1 MTHSTPDA
9 GVRRGALAVAT
20 SKRLGPGFTLDVDFT
35 VTPGITMLFGAS
47 GSGKT
52 TLLRCIAGLT
62 RPDAG
67 RIAIG
72 DRVLFDAQAGT
83 DIAIQDRHIGY
94 VFQQAALFPHMT
106 LQQNIE
112 YGLHRLP
119 PAERQ
124 QRVSAIAD
132 SFRIASI
139 LDRRPPQVS
148 GGERQRAALA
158 RALVTEPSL
167 LLLDE
172 PLSALDHVIQSRIM
186 DDLRRANDA
195 RRIPM
200 IYVTHSHRE
209 VYTLGERAVVIDGG
223 RIIAS
228 GTPHDVL
235 DRPDQGI
242 VANLAGFENVFDATI
257 IERRERAGTME
268 CRLEDSADLQS
279 RTRLTLEVPLTRASV
294 GDRIRI
300 AIRAGDILVGTEQ
313 PRGLS
318 ARNVL
323 PGRLTELTPHGP
335 TMIAAVDA
343 GARFVVHLTP
353 TGAESLRLTP
363 GDHVWLIVKTYS
375 CRIVASTP

>member
-1 MTHSTPDA
+1 MTLS
-9 GVRRGALAVAT
+9 VAA
-20 SKRLGPGFTLDVDFT
+20 SKRLSPGFRLDVDVT
-35 VTPGITMLFGAS
+35 VPPGITMLFGAS

-62 RPDAG
+62 TPDAG

-72 DRVLFDAQAGT
+72 DRVLFDSQAGVDVAVAT
-83 DIAIQDRHIGY
+83 RQIGY

-106 LQQNIE
+106 LRQNIE

-119 PAERQ
+119 RVERE
-124 QRVSAIAD
+124 QRVTGIAE
-132 SFRIASI
+132 SFRIAPI
-139 LDRRPPQVS
+139 LGRRPPQVS

-172 PLSALDHVIQSRIM
+172 PLSALDHAIQMRIM
-186 DDLRRANDA
+186 DDLRRANEA

-200 IYVTHSHRE
+200 MYVTHSHRE
-209 VYTLGERAVVIDGG
+209 VYTLGERAVVIDSG
-223 RIIAS
+223 RVIAS

-235 DRPDQGI
+235 DRPDQG
-242 VANLAGFENVFDATI
+242 VLANLAGFENVFTATVL
-257 IERRERAGTME
+257 ERRERAGTME
-268 CRLEDSADLQS
+268 CRLEGA
-279 RTRLTLEVPLTRASV
+279 TTELEVPLNTTRV
-294 GDRIRI
+294 GEPIRI
-300 AIRAGDILVGTEQ
+300 AIRAGDILVGIEE

-323 PGRLTELTPHGP
+323 HGRLAELTARGP
-335 TMIAAVDA
+335 TMVAVVDA
-343 GARFVVHLTP
+343 GARFIVHLTP
-353 TGAESLRLTP
+353 TGADTLRLKP

-375 CRIVASTP
+375 CRIVG

>member
-1 MTHSTPDA
+1 MTLSAH
-9 GVRRGALAVAT
+9 VA
-20 SKRLGPGFTLDVDFT
+20 KRLTSGFTLDVS
-35 VTPGITMLFGAS
+35 VSAPPGVTMLFGAS

-52 TLLRCIAGLT
+52 TLLRSLAGLT

-72 DRVLFDAQAGT
+72 ERVLFDATTGV
-83 DIAIQDRHIGY
+83 DVGVQDRHVGY

-106 LQQNIE
+106 LRENIE
-112 YGLHRLP
+112 YGLNRLRTE
-119 PAERQ
+119 ERR
-124 QRVSAIAD
+124 QRVSTIAD
-132 SFRIASI
+132 SFRITPI

-148 GGERQRAALA
+148 TGERQRAALA

-172 PLSALDHVIQSRIM
+172 PLSALDHAIQSRIM
-186 DDLRRANDA
+186 DDLRRANEA
-195 RRIPM
+195 RHIPM

-209 VYTLGERAVVIDGG
+209 VYTLGDRVMAIDNG

-235 DRPDQGI
+235 DRPEQG
-242 VANLAGFENVFDATI
+242 VLVNLAGFENVFDATI
-257 IERRERAGTME
+257 VERRERSGTME
-268 CRLEDSADLQS
+268 CRIDGSTTE
-279 RTRLTLEVPLTRASV
+279 LEVPLNASGV
-294 GDRIRI
+294 GAPIRV
-300 AIRAGDILVGTEQ
+300 AIRAGDILVGNQE

-323 PGRLTELTPHGP
+323 RGRLVDLTAQGP
-335 TMIAAVDA
+335 TMVAVVDA

-353 TGAESLRLTP
+353 TGAESLHLEP
-363 GDHVWLIVKTYS
+363 GDHIWLIVKTYS
-375 CRIVASTP
+375 CRIVANTPWHS